1 LLPAAQATEGFGLT
15 VFTLV
20 AKSVLVLGLVYA
32 VTHLLLPMF
41 LIRAARSGEFLLLFS
56 LAWCFAIAGF
66 SEWAGLSLEVGAI
79 IAGISLGS
87 SAYTEEIIG
96 RIKPLRD
103 FFIVLFFIILGS
115 QMHIGN
121 LNLIWPGLIISLFV
135 LVGNPL
141 ILYFIYRILKFT
153 RKNSFFIGLAAAQV
167 SEFGFV
173 FLFVCQKLGYIN
185 SDVISLYTVVA
196 LITIFISS
204 YLITYNTQIY
214 KFCRPVLNYFGRDR
228 NEGLRDDDIQYDII
242 QVGYHRLGW
251 NIADTLKKLKMKF
264 VVIDFDPIAI
274 EKMEEKRIPHYYGD
288 VTDIEFLS
296 EIPLRQAKMIISTL
310 PMGEEQITLF
320 KYIRRINKRAVI
332 IGNLAHAGLLN
343 DLYEA
348 GANYVIM
355 PHLISGHWFSDI
367 LKNKKWDKT
376 TFSRL
381 KKEQE
386 KEMEKRGMKK

>member
-1 LLPAAQATEGFGLT
+1 
-15 VFTLV
+15 
-20 AKSVLVLGLVYA
+20 
-32 VTHLLLPMF
+32 
-41 LIRAARSGEFLLLFS
+41 
-56 LAWCFAIAGF
+56 
-66 SEWAGLSLEVGAI
+66 
-79 IAGISLGS
+79 
-87 SAYTEEIIG
+87 
-96 RIKPLRD
+96 
-103 FFIVLFFIILGS
+103 
-115 QMHIGN
+115 MHIGN